1 MLAAHHDQENLVQSH
16 QVPAK
21 TGAKQLPPKTPGPRY
36 PKTPMKIPL
45 NDENAPVT
53 GGKGLIGGGKN
64 TVTKKQAL
72 ATPMGKY
79 DAVGGK
85 CDTAERS
92 RVRLT
97 VCLEGTRPRAPL
109 GNKTTNAKA
118 RAAPATGGVKDKVKE
133 IEQSQAKPASVQ
145 KPKLKPAGTAPAKL
159 EVRNDER
166 EAGEPDIE
174 YIPPRPNDLPYES
187 DVFPDGL
194 LTFEGLKPENL
205 LRGYYERYHDP
216 VDENGVRLKE
226 RKFEERLQKALKEG
240 DERILRDVEDIKW
253 TESDAGK
260 AKPAPKE
267 QQQRN
272 FARGTGVKPS
282 QAVSRAPATIASKR
296 AASALSMTSTRR
308 DRKPQPPVQAKKPR
322 SLLPGRQAS
331 RPMAPTKSQPESV
344 VGEAASRSTLG
355 YSKGRSA
362 SSAVQTKRQFSRTPS
377 AASVSSDH
385 SDITVTPA
393 NFNKTQEPKPQFLSI
408 FDAGED
414 SDDDGFG
421 KAADVN
427 FDDDE
432 EFQLKVDE

>member
-1 MLAAHHDQENLVQSH
+1 ME
-16 QVPAK
+16 
-21 TGAKQLPPKTPGPRY
+21 
-36 PKTPMKIPL
+36 
-45 NDENAPVT
+45 
-53 GGKGLIGGGKN
+53 IG
-64 TVTKKQAL
+64 
-72 ATPMGKY
+72 
-79 DAVGGK
+79 
-85 CDTAERS
+85 ERN

-118 RAAPATGGVKDKVKE
+118 RAAPTTGGVKEKVKE
-133 IEQSQAKPASVQ
+133 IEQSQAKPTSVQ
-145 KPKLKPAGTAPAKL
+145 KPRLRQAGPAPAKL

-174 YIPPRPNDLPYES
+174 YIPPRSKDLPYES

-253 TESDAGK
+253 TESDAGE
-260 AKPAPKE
+260 AKPALKE
-267 QQQRN
+267 QQKDLVR
-272 FARGTGVKPS
+272 RTGAKSS
-282 QAVSRAPATIASKR
+282 QAASRAPPTLVSKR
-296 AASALSMTSTRR
+296 AATALSMASTLK
-308 DRKPQPPVQAKKPR
+308 DRKAQPPVQTKKPR
-322 SLLPGRQAS
+322 SFLPGRQIS

-362 SSAVQTKRQFSRTPS
+362 SSAIQTKRQFSRTPS

-393 NFNKTQEPKPQFLSI
+393 NFNKAQEPKPQFLSI
-408 FDAGED
+408 FDAGDD

-421 KAADVN
+421 KTADVN
-427 FDDDE
+427 FDEDE
-432 EFQLKVDE
+432 DFQLKVDE

>member
-1 MLAAHHDQENLVQSH
+1 M
-16 QVPAK
+16 
-21 TGAKQLPPKTPGPRY
+21 R
-36 PKTPMKIPL
+36 PL
-45 NDENAPVT
+45 R
-53 GGKGLIGGGKN
+53 
-64 TVTKKQAL
+64 
-72 ATPMGKY
+72 
-79 DAVGGK
+79 
-85 CDTAERS
+85 ERS
-92 RVRLT
+92 EVRLI
-97 VCLEGTRPRAPL
+97 VCLQGTRPRAPL

-118 RAAPATGGVKDKVKE
+118 RAAPATGGVKGKVKE
-133 IEQSQAKPASVQ
+133 LEQSQAKPTSVQ
-145 KPKLKPAGTAPAKL
+145 KPRLKPAGAASAKL

-174 YIPPRPNDLPYES
+174 YIPPRPKDLPYES
-187 DVFPDGL
+187 DVFPDDL

-253 TESDAGK
+253 TESDVGDT
-260 AKPAPKE
+260 KPVPKE
-267 QQQRN
+267 QQKN
-272 FARGTGVKPS
+272 LARGTGAKS
-282 QAVSRAPATIASKR
+282 GQAVSRAPPTIASKR
-296 AASALSMTSTRR
+296 AASALSMASTLK
-308 DRKPQPPVQAKKPR
+308 DRKPQPPVQTKKPR
-322 SLLPGRQAS
+322 SFLPGRQAS

-362 SSAVQTKRQFSRTPS
+362 SSAIQTKRQFSRTPS

-385 SDITVTPA
+385 SDVTITPA

-408 FDAGED
+408 FDVEED

-421 KAADVN
+421 KTANVS
-427 FDDDE
+427 FDDDD